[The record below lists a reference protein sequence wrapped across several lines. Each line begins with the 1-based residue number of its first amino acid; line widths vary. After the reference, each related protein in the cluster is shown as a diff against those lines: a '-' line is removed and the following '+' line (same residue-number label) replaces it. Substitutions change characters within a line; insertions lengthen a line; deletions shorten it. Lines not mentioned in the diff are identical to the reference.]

1 MTGEHLSKQYD
12 ADLEEIRSKVL
23 GMGGIVERQFNDAI
37 NAFRLGTVSLAEKV
51 IAEDAVVNQLEI
63 DLDDA
68 CSHLIVRRQPTANDL
83 RTVMAT
89 IKIITD
95 LERMG
100 DEAVKIAR
108 HAVHMHAPGIQK
120 VPHDAT
126 LQMISAEATDMLR
139 SALDAFARL
148 DEKQAVELIAQ
159 DVGLDEGFRS
169 IVRSLMAVMIE
180 DSRAI
185 TNAIDTLWVA
195 KAVERV
201 GDHAKNIGEYVV
213 YVVGGKDI
221 RHSDFAL
228 QKPIHGQAS

>member
-12 ADLEEIRSKVL
+12 ADLETIRSKVL

-37 NAFRLGTVSLAEKV
+37 SAFRHGTVSLAEKV
-51 IAEDAVVNQLEI
+51 MLEDAIVNQLEI

-100 DEAVKIAR
+100 DEATKIAR
-108 HAVHMHAPGIQK
+108 HAINMHKNGVQK
-120 VPHDAT
+120 IPHDAT
-126 LQMISAEATDMLR
+126 LTMIAAEATDMLR

-148 DEKQAVELIAQ
+148 DSDQATNLIAQ
-159 DVGLDEGFRS
+159 DAGLDEGFRTV
-169 IVRSLMAVMIE
+169 VRSLMAVMIE
-180 DSRAI
+180 DSHAI
-185 TNAIDTLWVA
+185 SNAIDTLWVA
-195 KAVERV
+195 KAIERV
-201 GDHAKNIGEYVV
+201 GDHAKNIGEFVV

-221 RHSDFAL
+221 RHSDYAR
-228 QKPIHGQAS
+228 QKPLNGKN

>member
-12 ADLEEIRSKVL
+12 ADLEAIRSKVL

-37 NAFRLGTVSLAEKV
+37 NAFRLGTISIAEKV
-51 IAEDAVVNQLEI
+51 IAEDAIVNQLEV

-68 CSHLIVRRQPTANDL
+68 CTHLILRRQPTANDL

-89 IKIITD
+89 FKIITD

-108 HAVHMHAPGIQK
+108 HAVHMHKNGVQK
-120 VPHDAT
+120 VPHDTT
-126 LQMISAEATDMLR
+126 LTMIAAEATDMLR

-148 DEKQAVELIAQ
+148 DEKQALDLIAQ

-185 TNAIDTLWVA
+185 SNAIDTLWVA

-221 RHSDFAL
+221 RHSDIAL
-228 QKPIHGQAS
+228 HKPISGQI